1 MIKRQFILSNLSLR
15 TKMIVLVSLVV
26 LISVVPLSVIVL
38 YRNQS
43 VVLDKTFEVCR
54 NLAENISNLSTEEL
68 LINETYDATQ
78 TSLSRLKQ
86 SKISGLLD
94 SFVLNIDGRYV
105 ADLKNENIG
114 KDAPDEIIDKYSSLN
129 ELTLIE
135 LVNQEISI
143 LRFIYPIF
151 IEYNNQKMRV
161 GTAVFDFDKNKVYEP
176 VFQIRQTVIIVAS
189 VLFTIGIFLAL
200 LAAFSL
206 SKPLEKLSE
215 GAKLIGKGDLN
226 YRFPITGKDEIGNLA
241 NTFNIMTSQ
250 IQDFTNNLELMVEK
264 RTDEL
269 NESLRVVQELKE
281 AQDGDY
287 FLTSLLLDPLQ
298 MNNNSSSNIKTE
310 IFIEQ
315 KKKFTFKKWN
325 AEIGGDICITD
336 TIQLFGKDYTVFING
351 DAMGKSIQGAGGALV
366 FGVVF
371 NTGITRSKLEK
382 NSNIYPELWLKERYL
397 DIQNV
402 FLSFDGS
409 MYISISMGLIDN
421 ESGLMYYINA
431 EHPWSILYRDGKA
444 SFLEEELF
452 LRKIGTP
459 GQENK
464 FFIRL
469 FQLEDDDKIIFG
481 SDGRDDILI
490 QSENIDEELM
500 NEDETLFINTIE
512 EAKADI
518 PEIVNLTKSKGKF
531 SDDFSLLKI
540 EYNRSSSSS
549 KEENISL
556 LTSQLDELNEKKIID
571 PKYVIDKINHLIH
584 DHRNE
589 YKLFKIRAEA
599 FLNISEYQ
607 ESLSDYLH
615 YSMMVPS
622 DNLVLYEISKIY
634 ENLGDLYNAA
644 HFGERMYLRLPN
656 FLENITH
663 LIFLYSKLGQDD
675 KAKILSE
682 RSLSLTKQ
690 DKISKQKKGI
700 SDVSQF
706 FEKENEVQKLDG
718 QTEDDKIKIANSYYR
733 KGDYQNAMNMY
744 LKIYKSN
751 KKNTWVCFRLAN
763 SYSFLSKYKK
773 ALEFY
778 NKVLKIEPDNY
789 HAINNMSS
797 IYFKLGN
804 YNKSR
809 ELWTSLVN
817 SNPDFTKAQLN
828 LSYLEK
834 LEQKKINSKTENSTI

>member
-1 MIKRQFILSNLSLR
+1 
-15 TKMIVLVSLVV
+15 MIVLVSLVV

-589 YKLFKIRAEA
+589 YKLFKIRAVA
-599 FLNISEYQ
+599 YLNISEYQ

-700 SDVSQF
+700 SGVSQF

-718 QTEDDKIKIANSYYR
+718 QTEDDKIKTANSYYR

>member
-1 MIKRQFILSNLSLR
+1 
-15 TKMIVLVSLVV
+15 MIVLVSLVV

-599 FLNISEYQ
+599 YLNISEYQ

-718 QTEDDKIKIANSYYR
+718 QTEDDKIKTANSYYR

>member
-1 MIKRQFILSNLSLR
+1 
-15 TKMIVLVSLVV
+15 
-26 LISVVPLSVIVL
+26 
-38 YRNQS
+38 
-43 VVLDKTFEVCR
+43 
-54 NLAENISNLSTEEL
+54 
-68 LINETYDATQ
+68 
-78 TSLSRLKQ
+78 
-86 SKISGLLD
+86 
-94 SFVLNIDGRYV
+94 
-105 ADLKNENIG
+105 
-114 KDAPDEIIDKYSSLN
+114 
-129 ELTLIE
+129 
-135 LVNQEISI
+135 
-143 LRFIYPIF
+143 
-151 IEYNNQKMRV
+151 
-161 GTAVFDFDKNKVYEP
+161 
-176 VFQIRQTVIIVAS
+176 
-189 VLFTIGIFLAL
+189 
-200 LAAFSL
+200 
-206 SKPLEKLSE
+206 
-215 GAKLIGKGDLN
+215 
-226 YRFPITGKDEIGNLA
+226 
-241 NTFNIMTSQ
+241 
-250 IQDFTNNLELMVEK
+250 
-264 RTDEL
+264 
-269 NESLRVVQELKE
+269 
-281 AQDGDY
+281 
-287 FLTSLLLDPLQ
+287 

>member
-114 KDAPDEIIDKYSSLN
+114 KDAPDEIIDNYSSLS

-161 GTAVFDFDKNKVYEP
+161 GTAVFDFDKDKVYEP

-215 GAKLIGKGDLN
+215 GAKLIGQGDLN
-226 YRFPITGKDEIGNLA
+226 YRFPISGKDEIGNLA

-490 QSENIDEELM
+490 QSKNIDEELM

-512 EAKADI
+512 EAKAEI

-549 KEENISL
+549 IEENISL
-556 LTSQLDELNEKKIID
+556 LTSQLDELNEKKNID

-599 FLNISEYQ
+599 FLNISDYQ
-607 ESLSDYLH
+607 ESLSDFLH

-634 ENLGDLYNAA
+634 EYLGDLNNAA

-751 KKNTWVCFRLAN
+751 KINTWVCFRLAN

-778 NKVLKIEPDNY
+778 KKVLKIEPDNY

-834 LEQKKINSKTENSTI
+834 LEQKKINSPKENSTI

>member
-1 MIKRQFILSNLSLR
+1 MIKKNSILSDLSLR

-26 LISVVPLSVIVL
+26 LISVLPLSAIVL
-38 YRNQS
+38 YRNQA

-78 TSLSRLKQ
+78 TSLNRLKQ

-94 SFVLNIDGRYV
+94 SFVLNIDGKFV
-105 ADLKNENIG
+105 ADLNNEKIG
-114 KDAPDEIIDKYSSLN
+114 DEASDEMIGDYSSLT
-129 ELTLIE
+129 ELTLK
-135 LVNQEISI
+135 EISLEENSI
-143 LRFIYPIF
+143 LRFIFPIF

-189 VLFTIGIFLAL
+189 VLFTIGIILAL

-215 GAKLIGKGDLN
+215 GARLIGQGDLN
-226 YRFPITGKDEIGNLA
+226 YRFPISSKDEIGNLA
-241 NTFNIMTSQ
+241 ITFNQMTSQ

-298 MNNNSSSNIKTE
+298 MNNNTSSNIKTE
-310 IFIEQ
+310 FFIEQ
-315 KKKFTFKKWN
+315 KKKFTFKKWES
-325 AEIGGDICITD
+325 EIGGDICITD

-382 NSNIYPELWLKERYL
+382 NSNIHPELWLRERYL

-421 ESGLMYYINA
+421 DTGLMYYINA

-444 SFLEEELF
+444 SFLENELF

-464 FFIRL
+464 FYIKL
-469 FQLEDDDKIIFG
+469 FQLQDDDIILFG

-490 QSENIDEELM
+490 QSNELNEEIM
-500 NEDETLFINTIE
+500 NEDENLFIKTVE
-512 EAKADI
+512 EANAEVEDI
-518 PEIVNLTKSKGKF
+518 IKLTKIKGKI

-540 EYNRSSSSS
+540 EFKKS
-549 KEENISL
+549 
-556 LTSQLDELNEKKIID
+556 TSVDNIID
-571 PKYVIDKINHLIH
+571 DTIFNLIDDLQSKMVSKPKYVIEKINSIVY
-584 DHRNE
+584 E
-589 YKLFKIRAEA
+589 YRDQKILFKIRAEA
-599 FLNISEYQ
+599 YLNIQDYQ
-607 ESLSDYLH
+607 EALTDYLH
-615 YSMMVPS
+615 YSTLDPS
-622 DNLVLYEISKIY
+622 DSLVLFEISKLY
-634 ENLGDLYNAA
+634 EALGDINNAA
-644 HFGERMYLRLPN
+644 NFGERVYLRLPN
-656 FLENITH
+656 FVDNIKY
-663 LIFLYSKLGQDD
+663 LIKLNIKLGNED

-682 RSLSLTKQ
+682 KTLSLTKQ
-690 DKISKQKKGI
+690 DSYSKQKKAI
-700 SDVSQF
+700 SDVSKF
-706 FEKENEVQKLDG
+706 FEKENEVQKLEG
-718 QTEDDKIKIANSYYR
+718 HSEEEKIKIANSYYR
-733 KGDYQNAMNMY
+733 KGDYQNAMSMY
-744 LKIYKSN
+744 HECYKN
-751 KKNTWVCFRLAN
+751 NNQNTWVCFRLAN
-763 SYSFLSKYKK
+763 SYSLLNKNKK

-778 NKVLKIEPDNY
+778 QKVLDIEPDNF
-789 HAINNMSS
+789 HAINNMGS
-797 IYFKLGN
+797 IYYKLGD

-809 ELWTSLVN
+809 ELWTSLTN
-817 SNPDFTKAQLN
+817 SHPEFTKAQLN
-828 LSYLEK
+828 LSHLEK
-834 LEQKKINSKTENSTI
+834 LEQQSITSNGMDNQV